1 MGVSSQHCCLFT
13 REEREMRELK
23 NAIRLDMR
31 RIWDSLFLVAIGVL
45 IWVFFGILKGLM
57 DLVFVIAMI
66 AVMTTTSAFYG
77 KLGLDGLEDADL
89 LYDTLPLRRRTVMI
103 SHYLVSLAYLL
114 AAEIVVVPVL
124 LLGEILGLRAGGDWW
139 AAASAAVGIMLV
151 VFAFMV
157 PVLIRFTDAR
167 GVAVLVVV
175 AVGAAVGIYLLGQLM
190 SPLPGWVLAGWPWL
204 LLVAGVVAW
213 VVSLL
218 VAIRV
223 YERQDH

>member
-1 MGVSSQHCCLFT
+1 
-13 REEREMRELK
+13 MRELK
-23 NAIRLDMR
+23 NAIRLDMQ
-31 RIWDSLFLVAIGVL
+31 RIRDSLFLVAIGVL

-57 DLVFVIAMI
+57 DLVFIIAMI

-77 KLGLDGLEDADL
+77 KFGLDGLEDADL

-175 AVGAAVGIYLLGQLM
+175 AVVAGVGIYLLGQLM

-204 LLVAGVVAW
+204 LLVAGLVAW

>member
-1 MGVSSQHCCLFT
+1 
-13 REEREMRELK
+13 MRELK
-23 NAIRLDMR
+23 NAIRLDIQ
-31 RIWDSLFLVAIGVL
+31 RILDSLFLVVVGVL

-124 LLGEILGLRAGGDWW
+124 LLWELRGMRAGGDWW

-151 VFAFMV
+151 VFAVMV

-167 GVAVLVVV
+167 GGAVLVVV
-175 AVGAAVGIYLLGQLM
+175 AVIAGVGIYLLGQLM

-204 LLVAGVVAW
+204 LLVAGLVAW
-213 VVSLL
+213 AVSLL
-218 VAIRV
+218 AAIRF
-223 YERQDH
+223 YQRQDH

>member
-1 MGVSSQHCCLFT
+1 
-13 REEREMRELK
+13 MRELK
-23 NAIRLDMR
+23 NAIRLDIQ
-31 RIWDSLFLVAIGVL
+31 RILDSLFLVAIGVL

-57 DLVFVIAMI
+57 GLVFVIAMI

-114 AAEIVVVPVL
+114 AAEIVLVPVL
-124 LLGEILGLRAGGDWW
+124 LLGEILGMRAGGDWW

-151 VFAFMV
+151 VFAVMV

-175 AVGAAVGIYLLGQLM
+175 AVVAGVGIYLLGQLM

-204 LLVAGVVAW
+204 LLVAGLVAW
-213 VVSLL
+213 AVSLL
-218 VAIRV
+218 AAIRF
-223 YERQDH
+223 YQRQDH

>member
-1 MGVSSQHCCLFT
+1 
-13 REEREMRELK
+13 MRELK
-23 NAIRLDMR
+23 NAIRLDVQ
-31 RIWDSLFLVAIGVL
+31 RILDSLFLVAIGIL

-57 DLVFVIAMI
+57 GLVFVIAMI

-175 AVGAAVGIYLLGQLM
+175 AVVAGVGIYLLGQLM

-204 LLVAGVVAW
+204 LLVAGLVAW

>member
-1 MGVSSQHCCLFT
+1 
-13 REEREMRELK
+13 MRELK
-23 NAIRLDMR
+23 NAIRLDIQ
-31 RIWDSLFLVAIGVL
+31 RILDSLFLVVVGVL

-57 DLVFVIAMI
+57 GLVFVIAMI

-114 AAEIVVVPVL
+114 AAEIVLVPVL
-124 LLGEILGLRAGGDWW
+124 LFGEILGMRAGGDWW

-151 VFAFMV
+151 VFAVMV

-175 AVGAAVGIYLLGQLM
+175 AVIAGVGIYLLGQLM

-204 LLVAGVVAW
+204 LLVAGLVAW

-223 YERQDH
+223 YQRQDH

>member
-1 MGVSSQHCCLFT
+1 
-13 REEREMRELK
+13 MRELK
-23 NAIRLDMR
+23 NAIRLDVQ
-31 RIWDSLFLVAIGVL
+31 RILDSLFLVVVGVL

-124 LLGEILGLRAGGDWW
+124 LLGEILGMRAGGDWW

-151 VFAFMV
+151 VFAVMV

-175 AVGAAVGIYLLGQLM
+175 AVIAGVGIYLLGQLM

-204 LLVAGVVAW
+204 LLVAGLVAW
-213 VVSLL
+213 AVSLL

-223 YERQDH
+223 YQRQDH

>member
-1 MGVSSQHCCLFT
+1 
-13 REEREMRELK
+13 MRELK
-23 NAIRLDMR
+23 NAIRLDIQ
-31 RIWDSLFLVAIGVL
+31 RILDSLFLVAIGVL

-57 DLVFVIAMI
+57 GLVFVIAMI

-77 KLGLDGLEDADL
+77 NFGLDGLEDADL

-114 AAEIVVVPVL
+114 AAEIVLVPVL
-124 LLGEILGLRAGGDWW
+124 LLGEILGMRAGGDWW

-151 VFAFMV
+151 VFAVMV

-167 GVAVLVVV
+167 GVAVLVVIAVV
-175 AVGAAVGIYLLGQLM
+175 AGVGVYLLGQLM
-190 SPLPGWVLAGWPWL
+190 SPLPGWILAGWPWL
-204 LLVAGVVAW
+204 LLVAGLVAW
-213 VVSLL
+213 AVSLL

-223 YERQDH
+223 YQRQDH

>member
-1 MGVSSQHCCLFT
+1 
-13 REEREMRELK
+13 MRELK
-23 NAIRLDMR
+23 NAIRLDVQ
-31 RIWDSLFLVAIGVL
+31 RILDSLFLVAIGIL

-57 DLVFVIAMI
+57 DLVFFIAMI

-77 KLGLDGLEDADL
+77 KFGLDGLEDADL

-103 SHYLVSLAYLL
+103 SHYLMSLAYLL

-124 LLGEILGLRAGGDWW
+124 LLWELLGMRASGDWW

-151 VFAFMV
+151 VFAVMV

-175 AVGAAVGIYLLGQLM
+175 VVIAGVGIYLLGQLM

-204 LLVAGVVAW
+204 LLVAGLVAW

-223 YERQDH
+223 YQRQDH

>member
-1 MGVSSQHCCLFT
+1 
-13 REEREMRELK
+13 MRELK
-23 NAIRLDMR
+23 NAIRLDVQ
-31 RIWDSLFLVAIGVL
+31 RILDSLFLVAIGVL

-77 KLGLDGLEDADL
+77 RFGLDGLEDADL

-103 SHYLVSLAYLL
+103 SHHLVSLAYLL

-124 LLGEILGLRAGGDWW
+124 LLWELLGMRAGGDWW

-151 VFAFMV
+151 VFAVMV

-175 AVGAAVGIYLLGQLM
+175 AVIAGVGIYLLGQLM

-204 LLVAGVVAW
+204 LLVAGLVAW
-213 VVSLL
+213 AVSLL

-223 YERQDH
+223 YQRQDH

>member
-1 MGVSSQHCCLFT
+1 
-13 REEREMRELK
+13 MRELK
-23 NAIRLDMR
+23 NAIRLDVQ
-31 RIWDSLFLVAIGVL
+31 RILDSLFLVAIGIL

-57 DLVFVIAMI
+57 DLVFFIAMI

-77 KLGLDGLEDADL
+77 KFGLDGLEDADL

-124 LLGEILGLRAGGDWW
+124 LLGEILGMRAGGDWW

-151 VFAFMV
+151 VFAVMV

-175 AVGAAVGIYLLGQLM
+175 AVIAGVGIYLLGQLM

-204 LLVAGVVAW
+204 LLVAGLVAW
-213 VVSLL
+213 AVSLL

-223 YERQDH
+223 YQRQDH

>member
-1 MGVSSQHCCLFT
+1 
-13 REEREMRELK
+13 MRELK
-23 NAIRLDMR
+23 NAIRLDIQ
-31 RIWDSLFLVAIGVL
+31 RILDSLFLVVVGVL

-57 DLVFVIAMI
+57 DLVFLIAMI

-124 LLGEILGLRAGGDWW
+124 LLWELLGMRAGGDWW

-151 VFAFMV
+151 VFAVMV

-175 AVGAAVGIYLLGQLM
+175 AVVAGVGIYLLGQLM

-204 LLVAGVVAW
+204 LLVAGLVAW
-213 VVSLL
+213 AVSLL

-223 YERQDH
+223 YQRQDH

>member
-1 MGVSSQHCCLFT
+1 
-13 REEREMRELK
+13 MRELK
-23 NAIRLDMR
+23 NAIRLDIQ
-31 RIWDSLFLVAIGVL
+31 RILDSLFLVVVGVL

-114 AAEIVVVPVL
+114 AAEIVLVPVL
-124 LLGEILGLRAGGDWW
+124 LLGEILGMRAGGDWW

-151 VFAFMV
+151 VFAVMV

-175 AVGAAVGIYLLGQLM
+175 AVVAGVGIYLLGQLM

-204 LLVAGVVAW
+204 LLVAGLVAW

-223 YERQDH
+223 YQRQDH

>member
-1 MGVSSQHCCLFT
+1 
-13 REEREMRELK
+13 MRELK
-23 NAIRLDMR
+23 NAIRLDIQ
-31 RIWDSLFLVAIGVL
+31 RILDSLFLVVVGVL

-114 AAEIVVVPVL
+114 ATEIVLVPVL
-124 LLGEILGLRAGGDWW
+124 LLGEILGMRAGGDWW

-151 VFAFMV
+151 VFAVMV

-175 AVGAAVGIYLLGQLM
+175 AVVAGVGIYLLGQLM

-204 LLVAGVVAW
+204 LLVAGLVAW

-223 YERQDH
+223 YQRQDH

>member
-1 MGVSSQHCCLFT
+1 
-13 REEREMRELK
+13 MRELK
-23 NAIRLDMR
+23 NAIRLDIQ
-31 RIWDSLFLVAIGVL
+31 RILDSLFLVVVGVL

-57 DLVFVIAMI
+57 GLVFVIAMI

-114 AAEIVVVPVL
+114 AAEIVLVPVL
-124 LLGEILGLRAGGDWW
+124 LLGEILGMRAGGDWW

-175 AVGAAVGIYLLGQLM
+175 AVVAGVGIYLLGQLM

-204 LLVAGVVAW
+204 LLVAGLVAW
-213 VVSLL
+213 AVSLL

-223 YERQDH
+223 YQRQDH

>member
-1 MGVSSQHCCLFT
+1 MGVRHSTAVCS
-13 REEREMRELK
+13 REMRELK
-23 NAIRLDMR
+23 NAIRLDVQ
-31 RIWDSLFLVAIGVL
+31 RILDSLFLVAIGIL

-57 DLVFVIAMI
+57 DLVFFIAMI

-89 LYDTLPLRRRTVMI
+89 LYDTLPLRRRTVMF

-114 AAEIVVVPVL
+114 AAEIVLVPVL
-124 LLGEILGLRAGGDWW
+124 LLGEILGMRAGGDWW

-151 VFAFMV
+151 VFAVMV

-175 AVGAAVGIYLLGQLM
+175 AVIAGVGIYLLGQLM

-204 LLVAGVVAW
+204 LLVAGLVAW
-213 VVSLL
+213 AVSLL

-223 YERQDH
+223 YQRQDH

>member
-1 MGVSSQHCCLFT
+1 
-13 REEREMRELK
+13 MRELK
-23 NAIRLDMR
+23 NSIRLDIQ
-31 RIWDSLFLVAIGVL
+31 RILDSLFLVVVGVL

-57 DLVFVIAMI
+57 GLVFVIAMI

-114 AAEIVVVPVL
+114 AAEIVLVPVL
-124 LLGEILGLRAGGDWW
+124 LLGEILGMRAGGDWW

-151 VFAFMV
+151 VFAVMV

-167 GVAVLVVV
+167 GVVVLVVV
-175 AVGAAVGIYLLGQLM
+175 AVVAGVGIYLLGQLM

-204 LLVAGVVAW
+204 LLVAGLVAW
-213 VVSLL
+213 AVSLL

-223 YERQDH
+223 YQRQDH

>member
-1 MGVSSQHCCLFT
+1 
-13 REEREMRELK
+13 MRELK
-23 NAIRLDMR
+23 NAIRLDVQ
-31 RIWDSLFLVAIGVL
+31 RILDSLFLVAIGIL

-57 DLVFVIAMI
+57 DLVFFIAMI

-124 LLGEILGLRAGGDWW
+124 LLGELLGMRAGGDWW

-151 VFAFMV
+151 VFAVMV

-167 GVAVLVVV
+167 G
-175 AVGAAVGIYLLGQLM
+175 GG
-190 SPLPGWVLAGWPWL
+190 PCW
-204 LLVAGVVAW
+204 
-213 VVSLL
+213 SLS
-218 VAIRV
+218 R
-223 YERQDH
+223 

>member
-1 MGVSSQHCCLFT
+1 
-13 REEREMRELK
+13 MRELK
-23 NAIRLDMR
+23 NAIRLDMQ
-31 RIWDSLFLVAIGVL
+31 RIRDSLFLVAIGVL

-175 AVGAAVGIYLLGQLM
+175 AVVAGVGIYLLGQLM

-204 LLVAGVVAW
+204 LLVAGLVAW

>member
-1 MGVSSQHCCLFT
+1 
-13 REEREMRELK
+13 MRELK
-23 NAIRLDMR
+23 NAIRLDVQ
-31 RIWDSLFLVAIGVL
+31 RILDSLFLVAIGIL

-57 DLVFVIAMI
+57 DLVFFIAMI

-77 KLGLDGLEDADL
+77 KFGLDGLEDADL

-114 AAEIVVVPVL
+114 AAEIVLVPVL
-124 LLGEILGLRAGGDWW
+124 LLGEILGMRAGGDWW

-151 VFAFMV
+151 VFAVMV

-175 AVGAAVGIYLLGQLM
+175 AVVASVGIYLLGQLM
-190 SPLPGWVLAGWPWL
+190 SPLPGWVLAGWPWV
-204 LLVAGVVAW
+204 LLVAGLVAW
-213 VVSLL
+213 AVSLL
-218 VAIRV
+218 GAIRF
-223 YERQDH
+223 YQRQDH

>member
-1 MGVSSQHCCLFT
+1 
-13 REEREMRELK
+13 MRELK
-23 NAIRLDMR
+23 NAIRLDVQ
-31 RIWDSLFLVAIGVL
+31 RILDSLFLVVVGVL

-57 DLVFVIAMI
+57 GLVFVIAMI

-114 AAEIVVVPVL
+114 AAEIVLVPVL
-124 LLGEILGLRAGGDWW
+124 LLGEILGMRAGGDWW

-151 VFAFMV
+151 VFAVMV

-167 GVAVLVVV
+167 GGAVLVVV
-175 AVGAAVGIYLLGQLM
+175 AVVAGVGIYLLGQLM

-204 LLVAGVVAW
+204 LLVAGLVAW

-223 YERQDH
+223 YQRQDH

>member
-1 MGVSSQHCCLFT
+1 
-13 REEREMRELK
+13 MRELK
-23 NAIRLDMR
+23 NSIRLDIQ
-31 RIWDSLFLVAIGVL
+31 RILDSLFLVVVGVL

-57 DLVFVIAMI
+57 GLVFVIAMI

-124 LLGEILGLRAGGDWW
+124 LLGEILGIRAGGDWW

-151 VFAFMV
+151 VFAVMV

-175 AVGAAVGIYLLGQLM
+175 AVVAGVGIYLLGQLM

-204 LLVAGVVAW
+204 LLVAGLVAW
-213 VVSLL
+213 AVSLL

-223 YERQDH
+223 YQRQDH

>member
-1 MGVSSQHCCLFT
+1 
-13 REEREMRELK
+13 MRELK
-23 NAIRLDMR
+23 NAIRLDVQ
-31 RIWDSLFLVAIGVL
+31 RILDSLFLVAIGIL

-57 DLVFVIAMI
+57 DLVFFIAMI

-114 AAEIVVVPVL
+114 AAEIVLVPVL
-124 LLGEILGLRAGGDWW
+124 LLGEILGMRAGGDWW

-151 VFAFMV
+151 VFAVMV

-167 GVAVLVVV
+167 GGAVLVVV
-175 AVGAAVGIYLLGQLM
+175 AVIAGVGIYLLGQLM

-204 LLVAGVVAW
+204 LLVAGLVAW
-213 VVSLL
+213 AVSLL

-223 YERQDH
+223 YQRQDH

>member
-1 MGVSSQHCCLFT
+1 
-13 REEREMRELK
+13 MREIK
-23 NAIRLDMR
+23 NAIRLDIQ
-31 RIWDSLFLVAIGVL
+31 RILDSLFLVVVGVL

-114 AAEIVVVPVL
+114 AAEIVLVPVL
-124 LLGEILGLRAGGDWW
+124 LLGEILGMRAGGDWW

-151 VFAFMV
+151 IFAVMV

-175 AVGAAVGIYLLGQLM
+175 AVVAGVGIYLLGQLM

-204 LLVAGVVAW
+204 LLVAGLVAW
-213 VVSLL
+213 AVSLL

-223 YERQDH
+223 YQRQDH

>member
-1 MGVSSQHCCLFT
+1 
-13 REEREMRELK
+13 MRELK
-23 NAIRLDMR
+23 NAIRLDIQ
-31 RIWDSLFLVAIGVL
+31 RILDSLFLVVVGVL

-57 DLVFVIAMI
+57 DLVFLIAMI

-124 LLGEILGLRAGGDWW
+124 LLGELLGMRAGGDWW

-151 VFAFMV
+151 VFAVMV

-175 AVGAAVGIYLLGQLM
+175 AVIAGVGIYLLGQLM

-204 LLVAGVVAW
+204 LLVAGLVAW
-213 VVSLL
+213 AVSLL

-223 YERQDH
+223 YQRQDH

>member
-1 MGVSSQHCCLFT
+1 
-13 REEREMRELK
+13 MRELK
-23 NAIRLDMR
+23 NAIRLDIQ
-31 RIWDSLFLVAIGVL
+31 RILDSLFLVVVGVL

-124 LLGEILGLRAGGDWW
+124 LLGELLGMRAGGDWW

-151 VFAFMV
+151 VFAVMV

-175 AVGAAVGIYLLGQLM
+175 AVIAGVGIYLLGQLM

-204 LLVAGVVAW
+204 LLVAGLVAW

-223 YERQDH
+223 YQRQDH

>member
-1 MGVSSQHCCLFT
+1 
-13 REEREMRELK
+13 MRELK
-23 NAIRLDMR
+23 NAIRLDVQ
-31 RIWDSLFLVAIGVL
+31 RILDSLFLVAIGIL

-57 DLVFVIAMI
+57 DLVFFIAMI

-114 AAEIVVVPVL
+114 AAEIVLVPVL
-124 LLGEILGLRAGGDWW
+124 LLGEILGMRAGGDWW

-151 VFAFMV
+151 VFAVMV

-175 AVGAAVGIYLLGQLM
+175 AVIAGVGIYLLGQLM

-204 LLVAGVVAW
+204 LLVAGLVAW
-213 VVSLL
+213 AVSLL

-223 YERQDH
+223 YQRQDH

>member
-1 MGVSSQHCCLFT
+1 
-13 REEREMRELK
+13 MRELK
-23 NAIRLDMR
+23 NAIRLDVQ
-31 RIWDSLFLVAIGVL
+31 RILDSLFLVAIGIL

-57 DLVFVIAMI
+57 GLVFVIAMI

-124 LLGEILGLRAGGDWW
+124 LLGEILGMRAGGDWW

-151 VFAFMV
+151 VFAVMV

-175 AVGAAVGIYLLGQLM
+175 AVIAGVGIYLLGQLM

-204 LLVAGVVAW
+204 LLVAGLVAW
-213 VVSLL
+213 AVSLL

-223 YERQDH
+223 YQRQDH

>member
-1 MGVSSQHCCLFT
+1 
-13 REEREMRELK
+13 MRELK
-23 NAIRLDMR
+23 NAIKLDIQ
-31 RIWDSLFLVAIGVL
+31 RILDSLFLVVVGVL

-57 DLVFVIAMI
+57 GLVFVIAMI

-114 AAEIVVVPVL
+114 AAEIVLVPVL
-124 LLGEILGLRAGGDWW
+124 LLGEILGMRAGGDWW

-151 VFAFMV
+151 VFAVMV

-175 AVGAAVGIYLLGQLM
+175 AVVAGVGIYLLGQLM

-204 LLVAGVVAW
+204 LLVAGLVAW
-213 VVSLL
+213 AVSLL

-223 YERQDH
+223 YQRQDH

>member
-1 MGVSSQHCCLFT
+1 
-13 REEREMRELK
+13 MRELK
-23 NAIRLDMR
+23 NAIRLDMQ
-31 RIWDSLFLVAIGVL
+31 RIRDSLFLVAIGVL

-151 VFAFMV
+151 VFAVMV

-175 AVGAAVGIYLLGQLM
+175 AVVAGVGIYLLGQLM

-204 LLVAGVVAW
+204 LLVAGLVAW

-223 YERQDH
+223 YQRQDH

>member
-1 MGVSSQHCCLFT
+1 
-13 REEREMRELK
+13 MRELK
-23 NAIRLDMR
+23 NAIRLDMQ
-31 RIWDSLFLVAIGVL
+31 RIRDSLFLVAIGVL

-114 AAEIVVVPVL
+114 AAEIVLVPVL
-124 LLGEILGLRAGGDWW
+124 LLGEILGMRAGGDWW

-151 VFAFMV
+151 VFAVMV

-175 AVGAAVGIYLLGQLM
+175 AVVAGVGIYLLGQLM

-204 LLVAGVVAW
+204 LLVAGLVAW

-223 YERQDH
+223 YQRQDH

>member
-1 MGVSSQHCCLFT
+1 
-13 REEREMRELK
+13 MRELK
-23 NAIRLDMR
+23 NAIRLDIQ
-31 RIWDSLFLVAIGVL
+31 RILDSLFLVVVGVL

-114 AAEIVVVPVL
+114 AAEIVLVPVL
-124 LLGEILGLRAGGDWW
+124 LLGEILGMRAGGDWW

-151 VFAFMV
+151 VFAVMV

-167 GVAVLVVV
+167 GVVVLVVV
-175 AVGAAVGIYLLGQLM
+175 AVVAGVGIYLLGQLM

-204 LLVAGVVAW
+204 LLVAGLVAW
-213 VVSLL
+213 AVSLL
-218 VAIRV
+218 VAVRV
-223 YERQDH
+223 YQRQDH

>member
-1 MGVSSQHCCLFT
+1 
-13 REEREMRELK
+13 MRELK
-23 NAIRLDMR
+23 NAIRLDIQ
-31 RIWDSLFLVAIGVL
+31 RILDSLFLVVIGVL

-57 DLVFVIAMI
+57 GLVFVIAMI

-77 KLGLDGLEDADL
+77 KFGLDGLEDADL

-114 AAEIVVVPVL
+114 AAEIVLVPVL
-124 LLGEILGLRAGGDWW
+124 LLGEILGMRAGGDWW

-151 VFAFMV
+151 VFAVMV

-175 AVGAAVGIYLLGQLM
+175 AVVAGVGIYLLGQLM

-204 LLVAGVVAW
+204 LLVAGLVAW

-223 YERQDH
+223 YQRQDH

>member
-1 MGVSSQHCCLFT
+1 
-13 REEREMRELK
+13 MRELK
-23 NAIRLDMR
+23 NAIRLDIQ
-31 RIWDSLFLVAIGVL
+31 RILDSLFLVAIGVL

-57 DLVFVIAMI
+57 GLVFVIAMI

-124 LLGEILGLRAGGDWW
+124 LLGEILGMRAGGDWW

-151 VFAFMV
+151 VFAVMV

-175 AVGAAVGIYLLGQLM
+175 AVVAGVGIYLLGQLM

-204 LLVAGVVAW
+204 LLAAGLVAW
-213 VVSLL
+213 AVSLL

-223 YERQDH
+223 YQRQDH

>member
-1 MGVSSQHCCLFT
+1 
-13 REEREMRELK
+13 MRELK
-23 NAIRLDMR
+23 NAIRLDIQ
-31 RIWDSLFLVAIGVL
+31 RILDSLFLVVVGVL

-124 LLGEILGLRAGGDWW
+124 LLWELLGMRAGGDWW

-151 VFAFMV
+151 VFAVMV

-175 AVGAAVGIYLLGQLM
+175 AVIAGVGIYLLGQLM

-204 LLVAGVVAW
+204 LLVAGLVAW
-213 VVSLL
+213 AVSLL
-218 VAIRV
+218 AAIRF
-223 YERQDH
+223 YQRQDH

>member
-1 MGVSSQHCCLFT
+1 
-13 REEREMRELK
+13 MRELK
-23 NAIRLDMR
+23 NAIRLDIQ
-31 RIWDSLFLVAIGVL
+31 RILDSLFLVVVGVL

-114 AAEIVVVPVL
+114 AAEIVLVPVL
-124 LLGEILGLRAGGDWW
+124 LLGEILGMRAGGDWW

-151 VFAFMV
+151 VFAVMV

-175 AVGAAVGIYLLGQLM
+175 AVVASVGIYLLGQLM

-204 LLVAGVVAW
+204 LLVAGLVAW
-213 VVSLL
+213 AVSLL

-223 YERQDH
+223 YQRQDH

>member
-1 MGVSSQHCCLFT
+1 
-13 REEREMRELK
+13 MRELK
-23 NAIRLDMR
+23 NAIRLDVQ
-31 RIWDSLFLVAIGVL
+31 RILDSLFLVAIGIL

-57 DLVFVIAMI
+57 GLVFFIAMI

-124 LLGEILGLRAGGDWW
+124 LLGEILGMRAGGDWW

-151 VFAFMV
+151 VFAVMV

-175 AVGAAVGIYLLGQLM
+175 AVVAGVGIYLLGQLM

-204 LLVAGVVAW
+204 LLVAGLVAW

-223 YERQDH
+223 YQRQDH